1 MPPPS
6 PTSQPDQGLTA
17 ILLSDESAPR
27 SAELAALRHALI
39 RALHALRVP
48 MIPTAE
54 LHLSHHLEHLPESS
68 RLLLVAD
75 TRAALTAAREM
86 TASRRGTLHC
96 LLVAPTSFPGAGG
109 HTPPWA
115 VGLESSAGESVV
127 YLTDSA
133 LSRAIVER
141 QVSTVRADVRVLTPA
156 ERAMDEPATGIAAM
170 KTWRPGER
178 QPEYGR
184 TCWDFRDRT
193 SGGALDRLR
202 GLLPRRRRHSEPEAT
217 NAEVLRELLTGRTL
231 DGAPLHIGVL
241 GHKLTFIDELT
252 RDLGHASGS
261 TIELDEWKNLG
272 APSDVAHARG
282 VLSRADV
289 IIGEWGRP
297 NNVWIQKHAA
307 PHKRLIV
314 RVHRY
319 EVTTDFPHA
328 IDMDRFDA
336 GVVIVPWVGRALVQ
350 KYSWPA
356 EKIVYIPNY
365 VNTRYFRRHKLPGAE
380 HTLGIVGI
388 TPDLKRLDLALD
400 LLARLRAEDLRY
412 SLRVR
417 GQLPPEH
424 LHWTTN
430 PRIAAQWES
439 ILFRLRT
446 DPLLRSAVHF
456 DPPGRDMAA
465 WLEQIGIILSTSD
478 LEGSHVALAEGM
490 ASGALPIVRPWPG
503 VRTLWP
509 EECIVDSLENAAQR
523 VLRSRDAA
531 WREDALHRV
540 AAHPALDQDRVLRA
554 WWDLLNGRRER
565 AQEAYGPI
573 DWHTEWYEPVPQN

>member
-1 MPPPS
+1 
-6 PTSQPDQGLTA
+6 
-17 ILLSDESAPR
+17 
-27 SAELAALRHALI
+27 
-39 RALHALRVP
+39 

-231 DGAPLHIGVL
+231 DGAPLHIV

-388 TPDLKRLDLALD
+388 TPGSQAARPRTRPPCPAPCRGSP
-400 LLARLRAEDLRY
+400 LLAPRARAAAA
-412 SLRVR
+412 RA
-417 GQLPPEH
+417 PPLDHE
-424 LHWTTN
+424 
-430 PRIAAQWES
+430 PSDRRAVGVDPVPAAQPTPCCAAPSTSTRPGATWRPGS
-439 ILFRLRT
+439 S
-446 DPLLRSAVHF
+446 RSASSS
-456 DPPGRDMAA
+456 PPRTSKDRTWRSPKGWPPARCRSSAPGPGCERSGPRSA
-465 WLEQIGIILSTSD
+465 SSTPSRTPPS
-478 LEGSHVALAEGM
+478 ECCAHGTPHGARTHCT
-490 ASGALPIVRPWPG
+490 ASRPTPRWT
-503 VRTLWP
+503 RT
-509 EECIVDSLENAAQR
+509 EC
-523 VLRSRDAA
+523 
-531 WREDALHRV
+531 
-540 AAHPALDQDRVLRA
+540 
-554 WWDLLNGRRER
+554 
-565 AQEAYGPI
+565 
-573 DWHTEWYEPVPQN
+573 